1 MMGDRRMKLK
11 ALGLVM
17 LAFSD
22 TAHADITLLLSDEQ
36 EAAQGGKLC
45 IYENAQRTETIT
57 IDAGRS
63 CPHTKTF
70 QD

>member
-1 MMGDRRMKLK
+1 MKLK

-17 LAFSD
+17 LAFSG
-22 TAHADITLLLSDEQ
+22 TAHAYITLLLSDE
-36 EAAQGGKLC
+36 QGGKLC

-57 IDAGRS
+57 INAGRS

-70 QD
+70 DNQY